1 MPWARFGDNVI
12 THPKLMRLHE
22 VEDLSTSV
30 FAEAFGFLALGA
42 TMSAA
47 HLTDYRVEFGSWVAA
62 AGGNAVRAKEL
73 LAILERAELIERVD
87 DGGHQAW
94 TIIEDDDFIHLRS
107 KAEVEIDRQ
116 RKRDMRNTDV
126 TIAVRVRDGDQCR
139 YCGKTVSWTDRKSA
153 RSATYDHIDGVGDDI
168 DTDGLVVCCRSCN
181 TNLRGRSG
189 DVKRR
194 MLMPV
199 PKTPYFSKSSASFIN
214 NSAWASERG
223 IKVKAS
229 LRPGEILDARI
240 DGSSN
245 GTGGNATQVL
255 EEEIADV
262 VGGTTADA
270 VEPPHQLGDCAPH
283 DHISGLC
290 SASCCHTD
298 RAVVE
303 EDIASLSGGADEAW
317 LEPLRETG
325 KRLPTVDQGACT
337 TVCECTDGNVVVEE
351 DIASLSG
358 GAGEAWLEPLRETG
372 KRLPTVDQGACV
384 VSVHGT
390 PEGVSEAP
398 TKRGS
403 CDTAPSVG
411 VAKAAR
417 RRHSRRRSQNVGE
430 TR

>member
-1 MPWARFGDNVI
+1 M
-12 THPKLMRLHE
+12 
-22 VEDLSTSV
+22 
-30 FAEAFGFLALGA
+30 
-42 TMSAA
+42 
-47 HLTDYRVEFGSWVAA
+47 
-62 AGGNAVRAKEL
+62 
-73 LAILERAELIERVD
+73 
-87 DGGHQAW
+87 
-94 TIIEDDDFIHLRS
+94 TI
-107 KAEVEIDRQ
+107 
-116 RKRDMRNTDV
+116 
-126 TIAVRVRDGDQCR
+126 
-139 YCGKTVSWTDRKSA
+139 W
-153 RSATYDHIDGVGDDI
+153 VGDDI

-270 VEPPHQLGDCAPH
+270 VEPPHQLGNCAPH

-298 RAVVE
+298 RA
-303 EDIASLSGGADEAW
+303 
-317 LEPLRETG
+317 
-325 KRLPTVDQGACT
+325 
-337 TVCECTDGNVVVEE
+337 VVEE